1 MRTWGITVSTQ
12 ILICFISEVSSMGN
26 STPLFNS
33 MGTGEEIS
41 CQNSSVAN
49 FNQPSRNEAGSKAS
63 SHHIPSSIAKK
74 NTDCSMPCG
83 IRRRISKKE
92 KNYMC
97 RNLHA
102 TIVSYTRNTKKLIR
116 NMMEDQQQSM
126 DNLANQVRELMN
138 RVILLDSHFLA
149 TNTEQFPTRPVQ
161 SHGFDCTDIKDTV
174 GSISRTPSGIY
185 IIQPEG
191 ADYPFEVFCEMDYM
205 GGGWTVFQKRID
217 GTIDFERSWAEYM
230 DGFGDLTGEFWLGLR
245 NIFHIV
251 NQKNTKFSLLVAFE
265 SDDEST
271 AYASYEDFYIDDEN
285 EQFKIHFGQFT
296 GTAGDAF
303 RGFGT
308 QDDQNG
314 MLFSTFDRDNDG
326 CKSQCN
332 IEATSVDNCSVYQNK
347 TGWWYNQC
355 GLANLNGVYPVTEN
369 SLTSHIRWETWR
381 QNGVPIKIKSV
392 SMNLLRCRPHL

>member
-1 MRTWGITVSTQ
+1 
-12 ILICFISEVSSMGN
+12 
-26 STPLFNS
+26 
-33 MGTGEEIS
+33 
-41 CQNSSVAN
+41 
-49 FNQPSRNEAGSKAS
+49 
-63 SHHIPSSIAKK
+63 
-74 NTDCSMPCG
+74 
-83 IRRRISKKE
+83 
-92 KNYMC
+92 
-97 RNLHA
+97 
-102 TIVSYTRNTKKLIR
+102 
-116 NMMEDQQQSM
+116 MMENQQKSL
-126 DNLANQVRELMN
+126 DDLANQMTELMS
-138 RVILLDSHFLA
+138 RVLLLNSHFLA
-149 TNTEQFPTRPVQ
+149 TNIEEFPTRPVQ

-185 IIQPEG
+185 IIHPEG

-217 GTIDFERSWAEYM
+217 GTIEFERTWAEYM
-230 DGFGDLTGEFWLGLR
+230 DGFGDLGSEFWLGLR

-265 SDDEST
+265 SDDENT

-285 EQFKIHFGQFT
+285 EQFKIHIGQFT

-308 QDDQNG
+308 QDNQNE
-314 MLFSTFDRDNDG
+314 MPFSTFDRDNDG

-332 IEATSVDNCSVYQNK
+332 IQANAVDSCSVYQNK

-355 GLANLNGVYPVTEN
+355 GLANLNGAYLVTRK

-381 QNGVPIKIKSV
+381 QNGIPFKIKSV
-392 SMNLLRCRPHL
+392 SMNLLRSSPHF

>member
-1 MRTWGITVSTQ
+1 MRTWGITASTQ

-33 MGTGEEIS
+33 MGAGEEIS
-41 CQNSSVAN
+41 CQNNSVAN

-74 NTDCSMPCG
+74 NTDCSVPCG
-83 IRRRISKKE
+83 IRRRMSKKE

-116 NMMEDQQQSM
+116 NMMEDQQQSL

-138 RVILLDSHFLA
+138 RVLLLDSHFLA

-217 GTIDFERSWAEYM
+217 GTIDFERPWAEYM
-230 DGFGDLTGEFWLGLR
+230 DGFGDLTG
-245 NIFHIV
+245 
-251 NQKNTKFSLLVAFE
+251 
-265 SDDEST
+265 
-271 AYASYEDFYIDDEN
+271 
-285 EQFKIHFGQFT
+285 
-296 GTAGDAF
+296 DAF
-303 RGFGT
+303 RGFGM

-332 IEATSVDNCSVYQNK
+332 IEAKSVDNCSVYQNK

>member
-1 MRTWGITVSTQ
+1 MRPWGITVSAH
-12 ILICFISEVSSMGN
+12 ILICFISEISLMGN
-26 STPLFNS
+26 NALSANS
-33 MGTGEEIS
+33 MDTGEEMPCS
-41 CQNSSVAN
+41 NSSVAN
-49 FNQPSRNEAGSKAS
+49 FSQPSRNKADSKAS
-63 SHHIPSSIAKK
+63 SHQITSSIQKK
-74 NTDCSMPCG
+74 NMDCSTPCE
-83 IRRRISKKE
+83 IRKRTSKKE

-116 NMMEDQQQSM
+116 NMMENQQQSL
-126 DNLANQVRELMN
+126 DDLANQMRELMS
-138 RVILLDSHFLA
+138 RVLLLNAHFLA
-149 TNTEQFPTRPVQ
+149 TSLEQFPTRPVQ

-174 GSISRTPSGIY
+174 GSLSRTPSGIY
-185 IIQPEG
+185 IIQPDG

-217 GTIDFERSWAEYM
+217 GIIEFERTWAEYM
-230 DGFGDLTGEFWLGLR
+230 DGFGDLGGEFWLGLR

-251 NQKNTKFSLLVAFE
+251 NQKNTKFSLLVALE
-265 SDDEST
+265 SDDGNT

-285 EQFKIHFGQFT
+285 EQFKIHIGHFT

-332 IEATSVDNCSVYQNK
+332 IQASSVDSCSVYQNK

-355 GLANLNGVYPVTEN
+355 GLANLNGAYLVTKN
-369 SLTSHIRWETWR
+369 SPTSHIRWETWR
-381 QNGVPIKIKSV
+381 KNGVPIKIKSV
-392 SMNLLRCRPHL
+392 SMNLLRSIPHF

>member
-1 MRTWGITVSTQ
+1 
-12 ILICFISEVSSMGN
+12 
-26 STPLFNS
+26 
-33 MGTGEEIS
+33 
-41 CQNSSVAN
+41 
-49 FNQPSRNEAGSKAS
+49 
-63 SHHIPSSIAKK
+63 
-74 NTDCSMPCG
+74 MPCQ
-83 IRRRISKKE
+83 IQRRTSKQE
-92 KNYMC
+92 KNYLC

-102 TIVSYTRNTKKLIR
+102 TIVSHTRNTKKFIR
-116 NMMEDQQQSM
+116 NMMENQQKSL
-126 DNLANQVRELMN
+126 DDLANQMTELMS
-138 RVILLDSHFLA
+138 RVLLLNSHFLA
-149 TNTEQFPTRPVQ
+149 TNIEEFPTRPVQ

-185 IIQPEG
+185 IIHPEG

-217 GTIDFERSWAEYM
+217 GTIEFERTWAEYM
-230 DGFGDLTGEFWLGLR
+230 DGFGDLGSEFWLGLR

-265 SDDEST
+265 SDDENT

-285 EQFKIHFGQFT
+285 EQFKIHIGQFT

-308 QDDQNG
+308 QDNQNE
-314 MLFSTFDRDNDG
+314 MPFSTFDRDNDG

-332 IEATSVDNCSVYQNK
+332 IQANAVDSCSVYQNK

-355 GLANLNGVYPVTEN
+355 GLANLNGAYLVTRK

-381 QNGVPIKIKSV
+381 QNGIPFKIKSV
-392 SMNLLRCRPHL
+392 SMNLLRSSPHF